1 MKINVKHIK
10 EKDLFELQIVEP
22 QLRAHFLLSRNLLNK
37 LRVILEKALIES
49 KQKQ

>member
-49 KQKQ
+49 NKK

>member
-22 QLRAHFLLSRNLLNK
+22 QLRAHFLLSRTLLNK

-49 KQKQ
+49 KKK